1 MMRTGYIKKLVL
13 LISILVAGGLL
24 DGFLSVA
31 KGENDFFDQQ
41 KMTSHLIID
50 MFLLNV
56 DQGKL
61 EIFGQSIERSQ
72 LVSQQVAYV
81 HNLSDDSLMITL
93 YLGLKTPLR
102 IPHFEDF
109 HVDVISV
116 DIDKDGTILQV
127 KSHIVPDHQ

>member
-1 MMRTGYIKKLVL
+1 MTHTGYIKLVL
-13 LISILVAGGLL
+13 LISVLIAGGL
-24 DGFLSVA
+24 FSVS

-41 KMTSHLIID
+41 KMTSHLIVD

-81 HNLSDDSLMITL
+81 HNLNDDSLSITL
-93 YLGLKTPLR
+93 YLGLKKPLR

-116 DIDKDGTILQV
+116 DIDKNGNILQV
-127 KSHIVPDHQ
+127 KSHIVPD